1 MHKKCH
7 LFGTSST
14 TTSRRRRLTWPV
26 RHWILRDVVSALL
39 YLHEGWE
46 SVVLHRDV
54 KASNV
59 LLDANMSA
67 RLGDFG
73 LAKLHERGA
82 NPSTTRVWPSCLS
95 PPPSTARSSGPAARP
110 APPRLSSRPAPL
122 LDPRRPGRRARR
134 RGGSARSSDGSAR
147 SRAGA
152 PSARRSSPRSPRCGS
167 ASARSRM

>member
-82 NPSTTRVWPSCLS
+82 NPSTTRLWPSCS
-95 PPPSTARSSGPAARP
+95 PRAA
-110 APPRLSSRPAPL
+110 AVVLPPRAAAGPSSSWEEGEEARWLRKEQRWLRKESRGRAKREAL
-122 LDPRRPGRRARR
+122 LAEVAALWLRLCALKD
-134 RGGSARSSDGSAR
+134 
-147 SRAGA
+147 
-152 PSARRSSPRSPRCGS
+152 
-167 ASARSRM
+167 